1 MKLLTRSTLAL
12 MMALAGLFPI
22 TSPSAEPVEE
32 KKMDAKMM
40 EHCEKMKE
48 EKAKMKADMK
58 AQDAELTEHAA
69 KMNSAP
75 ADKKV
80 DEMAALVTH
89 MLEQRIAMGA
99 RKAKMEEE
107 MMAHMM
113 KHMEMGKDSMAKCP
127 MMKGMDHKSAGAH
140 KDHPEAKK

>member
-12 MMALAGLFPI
+12 TMALAVLSPMS
-22 TSPSAEPVEE
+22 SPSAEPVEE
-32 KKMDAKMM
+32 KMDSKMM

-58 AQDAELTEHAA
+58 AQDAELTAHAA

-80 DEMAALVTH
+80 DELAALVTH

-127 MMKGMDHKSAGAH
+127 MMKGMDHKSAETH